1 MQKKEILRCKWDEK
15 RNPLD
20 KDWAMPCVINIENAT
35 RKPLRPLMTSCES
48 RSATVYEDKAKKMIK
63 EMVEKVGKED
73 CCEDEKKK
81 KGKYIPRGI
90 RNQEKA
96 V

>member
-1 MQKKEILRCKWDEK
+1 
-15 RNPLD
+15 
-20 KDWAMPCVINIENAT
+20 MPCVIYIENAT

-81 KGKYIPRGI
+81 KANISHGVLEIKKKPS
-90 RNQEKA
+90 RNGET
-96 V
+96 